1 LNRFIK
7 IEFSLA
13 QISPLTESV
22 PSALCAFDLAFH
34 DLLGLATDTPVYRLL
49 VGYRNRF
56 QTSITIPI
64 SSIDESVNTA
74 RKHASDGFR
83 ILKVKG
89 GQDPDL
95 DVRRIQAIH
104 NALPDLTI
112 RLDADGGYSER
123 QALDVAR
130 ALEDCL
136 EMLEQPTTA
145 EDFQSLREVSRVSA
159 VSILADQSIRT
170 PESALDFATGHYA
183 QGLSV
188 KLVQCGGIRCA
199 RVIDFIARAAHASM
213 MVSCLIEPAM
223 LIAAGLSFALSSP
236 NVTYG
241 DLDGHLYLEDDPSIP
256 GFELQDGWLIAKD
269 VPGLGYSVNLG

>member
-1 LNRFIK
+1 
-7 IEFSLA
+7 
-13 QISPLTESV
+13 
-22 PSALCAFDLAFH
+22 
-34 DLLGLATDTPVYRLL
+34 
-49 VGYRNRF
+49 
-56 QTSITIPI
+56 
-64 SSIDESVNTA
+64 
-74 RKHASDGFR
+74 
-83 ILKVKG
+83 
-89 GQDPDL
+89 
-95 DVRRIQAIH
+95 
-104 NALPDLTI
+104 
-112 RLDADGGYSER
+112 
-123 QALDVAR
+123 
-130 ALEDCL
+130 
-136 EMLEQPTTA
+136 MLEQPTTA
-145 EDFQSLREVSRVSA
+145 EDFQSLREVCRVSA
-159 VSILADQSIRT
+159 VPILADQSIRT